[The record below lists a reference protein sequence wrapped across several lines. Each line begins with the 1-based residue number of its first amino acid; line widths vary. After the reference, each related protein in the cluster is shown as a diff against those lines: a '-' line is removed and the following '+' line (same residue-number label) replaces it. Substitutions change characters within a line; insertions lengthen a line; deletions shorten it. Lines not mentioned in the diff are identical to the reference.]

1 MKPDIYLFN
10 PTCELAVANGST
22 NFMAPAQLRRFENEL
37 GTLPGILARPGDIVL
52 ADRIPPQQFIDQ
64 LEAAGFALPNY
75 RTTESSLSDE
85 QFLSEQKG
93 FLFPWGWSPAT
104 HKQISPLK
112 SGCCTK
118 FLRSPIAEWREI
130 HRELYSRK
138 SALTILEN
146 IIAAQSSNE
155 FLSLNDLPQIC
166 NSHDQITALQQ
177 KWDKVVV
184 KAPWSSSGRGLQI
197 LRPQEYNQTNKQVI
211 AGFLKQ
217 QEYVVA
223 GPWHEKVMDLSFQ
236 FYSFGDGII
245 EYRGMTSFSTDH
257 MGRYLGNNIQELPAQ
272 IAPELHVFLKENL
285 TKTEQHLTKALT
297 ASSYSTDY
305 YGWLGVDVLIW
316 KSSDGKFKIH
326 PCLEIN
332 CRFTMGAIALAL
344 RNHLADQSTGEFRMM
359 HSGEGEFASFCEAM
373 KISEPL
379 IINNGRIVKGF
390 LPLTPLSPGST
401 FGAYVRIIND
411 KNH

>member
-37 GTLPGILARPGDIVL
+37 SILPGILARPEDIVL
-52 ADRIPPQQFIDQ
+52 VDHIPPQQFIDQ
-64 LEAAGFALPNY
+64 LEAAGFSLPDY
-75 RTTESSLSDE
+75 RTRESSLADE

-104 HKQISPLK
+104 HKQLSPLK
-112 SGCCTK
+112 LRCCPK
-118 FLRSPIAEWREI
+118 FSRSPIAEWREI

-138 SALTILEN
+138 SALAILEN
-146 IIAAQSSNE
+146 IITAQSSNE

-166 NSHDQITALQQ
+166 RSHDEIITLQQ

-197 LRPQEYNQTNKQVI
+197 LRSHEYNQTNKQVI
-211 AGFLKQ
+211 TGFLKQ

-236 FYSFGDGII
+236 FFSFGDGKI
-245 EYRGMTSFSTDH
+245 EYRGLTSFSTDH
-257 MGRYLGNNIQELPAQ
+257 MGRYIGNNIQVLPAQ
-272 IAPELHVFLKENL
+272 PAPELHVFLKENL
-285 TKTEQHLTKALT
+285 PKAEQYLTKALT

-305 YGWLGVDVLIW
+305 YGWIGVDILIW
-316 KSSDGKFKIH
+316 KSSDGKLKIH

-344 RNHLADQSTGEFRMM
+344 RNHIAEQSTGEFKMM

-373 KISEPL
+373 KTSEPL
-379 IINNGRIVKGF
+379 ITNNGKIVRGF
-390 LPLTPLSPGST
+390 LPLTPSSPSST
-401 FGAYVRIIND
+401 FGAYIRVINN

>member
-37 GTLPGILARPGDIVL
+37 SILPGILARPEDIVL
-52 ADRIPPQQFIDQ
+52 VDHIPPQQFIDQ
-64 LEAAGFALPNY
+64 LEAAGFSLPDY
-75 RTTESSLSDE
+75 RTKESSLADE

-104 HKQISPLK
+104 HKQLFPLK
-112 SGCCTK
+112 SRCCTE
-118 FLRSPIAEWREI
+118 FSRSPIAEWREI

-138 SALTILEN
+138 SALAILEK

-155 FLSLNDLPQIC
+155 FLSSNDLPQIC
-166 NSHDQITALQQ
+166 RSHDEIITLQQ

-197 LRPQEYNQTNKQVI
+197 LRSHEYNQTNKQVI
-211 AGFLKQ
+211 TGFLKQ

-236 FYSFGDGII
+236 FFSFGDGKI
-245 EYRGMTSFSTDH
+245 EYRGLTSFSTDH
-257 MGRYLGNNIQELPAQ
+257 MGRYIGNNIQELPAQ
-272 IAPELHVFLKENL
+272 PAPELHVFLKENL
-285 TKTEQHLTKALT
+285 PKAEQYLTKALT

-305 YGWLGVDVLIW
+305 YGWIGVDILIW
-316 KSSDGKFKIH
+316 KSSDGKLKIH

-344 RNHLADQSTGEFRMM
+344 RNQIAEQSTGEFKMM
-359 HSGEGEFASFCEAM
+359 HSGEGEFARFCEAM
-373 KISEPL
+373 KTSEPL
-379 IINNGRIVKGF
+379 ITNNGKIVRGF
-390 LPLTPLSPGST
+390 LPLTPSSPSST
-401 FGAYVRIIND
+401 FGAYIRVINN